1 MTLPEIRIPWW
12 DTRTDSQKMAVI
24 PARTFQVQAVPG
36 QPVTTVS
43 QPESGG
49 QSEPQPAETEASV
62 EAATQ
67 AASSGIWQTVA
78 LILLVAWLITGFG
91 WWYSRRRQVG
101 TTPPAQRTDGT
112 EKALFST
119 LCESA
124 MAGAPET
131 PDHLI
136 RWTQHL
142 QPQHS
147 IVSLEAVYRALG
159 NNVVDRKIRE
169 LQARSYR
176 QQAAAESWQGEQLV
190 EALSLCREKMK
201 ARHTAKSP
209 LPALYPDELSAR

>member
-1 MTLPEIRIPWW
+1 
-12 DTRTDSQKMAVI
+12 
-24 PARTFQVQAVPG
+24 
-36 QPVTTVS
+36 
-43 QPESGG
+43 
-49 QSEPQPAETEASV
+49 
-62 EAATQ
+62 
-67 AASSGIWQTVA
+67 
-78 LILLVAWLITGFG
+78 
-91 WWYSRRRQVG
+91 
-101 TTPPAQRTDGT
+101 
-112 EKALFST
+112 
-119 LCESA
+119 

-147 IVSLEAVYRALG
+147 IVSLENVYRALG

-169 LQARSYR
+169 LQARSYS